1 MMIATRGTCPQPQ
14 NPASALLFQN
24 RNQLNCQTWVRGRRL
39 WTRSPIGQKH
49 AKPILENELLPPEVL
64 CDAAE
69 AAVPS
74 MLRPALETLWHSG
87 GLLGSPNYDGKGDWA
102 PRDDC

>member
-1 MMIATRGTCPQPQ
+1 VIDAARGYLEVLGGIGVDAPYYML
-14 NPASALLFQN
+14 SF
-24 RNQLNCQTWVRGRRL
+24 LNVRGRRL